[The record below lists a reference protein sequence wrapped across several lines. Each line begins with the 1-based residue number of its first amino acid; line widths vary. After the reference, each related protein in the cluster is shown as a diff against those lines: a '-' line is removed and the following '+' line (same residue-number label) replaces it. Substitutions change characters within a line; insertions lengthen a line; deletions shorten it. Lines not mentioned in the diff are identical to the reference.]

1 MKHEETLLLQRLER
15 CFWGL
20 WALAPF
26 LLCLAIYYT
35 WSYPYVVGKDVD
47 MQKTI
52 VSSFSFGGQLLVGVE
67 MLIHIGLYVT
77 LVMLMH
83 SLVRRFMHGQML
95 ILATLNTIKSI
106 AWLLLAYALITL
118 PLYNF
123 NMYLLSR
130 RGDLPAWE
138 PVYFIDVMS
147 LALALT
153 LFALHTLIRH
163 AIRLREDVDLT
174 V

>member
-1 MKHEETLLLQRLER
+1 MKHEEALFLQRLER

-35 WSYPYVVGKDVD
+35 WSYPYVVGKDLET
-47 MQKTI
+47 QKTI

-67 MLIHIGLYVT
+67 MLIHTALYVA
-77 LVMLMH
+77 LVVLMH
-83 SLVRRFMHGQML
+83 SLVRRFTRGQML
-95 ILATLNTIKSI
+95 ISATLSTIKKI
-106 AWLLLAYALITL
+106 AWLLLAYAFITM

-123 NMYLLSR
+123 NMYLLYLW
-130 RGDLPAWE
+130 GDLFTWE
-138 PVYFIDVMS
+138 PFYFIDAMS

-153 LFALHTLIRH
+153 LFALHILIRH
-163 AIRLREDVDLT
+163 AIRLQEDVDLT

>member
-1 MKHEETLLLQRLER
+1 MKHEEALFLLRLER

-26 LLCLAIYYT
+26 LLCLVIYYT
-35 WSYPYVVGKDVD
+35 WSYPYVVGKDLET
-47 MQKTI
+47 QKTI

-67 MLIHIGLYVT
+67 VLIHTALYVT
-77 LVMLMH
+77 LVVLMH
-83 SLVRRFMHGQML
+83 SLVRRFTRGQML
-95 ILATLNTIKSI
+95 ISATLRTIKNI
-106 AWLLLAYALITL
+106 AWLLLAYAFITM

-123 NMYLLSR
+123 NIYLLFLW
-130 RGDLPAWE
+130 GDLPTWE
-138 PVYFIDVMS
+138 PFYFIDAMS

-153 LFALHTLIRH
+153 LFALHILIRH
-163 AIRLREDVDLT
+163 AIRLQEDVDLT